1 MYFQNILGT
10 KEMRFDCF
18 YKGFPFLSTK
28 RLLNYHDNQ
37 P

>member
-10 KEMRFDCF
+10 KEMRFDWF
-18 YKGFPFLSTK
+18 YTVFPFLSTK
-28 RLLNYHDNQ
+28 RILNYKGNQ